1 MRQSHSRWNGGQVND
16 SLKAQ
21 TSLPFSNDLLYLK
34 GRSPCNVVIIQLV
47 SVGFLYTLV
56 SRRPLH
62 FLMYEVTKFAHS
74 MVEWL
79 SFREERNASAVSVS
93 GIILNVASI

>member
-47 SVGFLYTLV
+47 SVGFL
-56 SRRPLH
+56 
-62 FLMYEVTKFAHS
+62 
-74 MVEWL
+74 
-79 SFREERNASAVSVS
+79 
-93 GIILNVASI
+93 